1 MGAAL
6 VRELAR
12 KNNIPLQEVM
22 VRNDSPCGSTIG
34 PIMSAKTGM
43 LQIYQLYHFLN
54 TFKEDKRHAVF
65 LIKIKVLTV
74 VLSNIYHQGRGAYV
88 SRCFTNLKMLPQV
101 LKP

>member
-54 TFKEDKRHAVF
+54 TFKEDKRYAVF

-74 VLSNIYHQGRGAYV
+74 VLSNICQQMFY
-88 SRCFTNLKMLPQV
+88 
-101 LKP
+101 